1 MARKITL
8 VEDDIDAAVVL
19 EKILLKAGY
28 AVNVLPE
35 GRAIVETGYQYPD
48 MFILDNYMP
57 TIHGIALCK
66 YLKLKPETSKI
77 PIIIISGEP
86 LVGKKAVAAGASSF
100 LSKPFDADKLIAEV
114 QLLFENH
121 PE

>member
-1 MARKITL
+1 M

-28 AVNVLPE
+28 TVNVLPE
-35 GRAIVETGYQYPD
+35 GRAIVEAGYQYPD

-66 YLKLKPETSKI
+66 YLKLKPETAKI
-77 PIIIISGEP
+77 PVIIISGEP
-86 LVGKKAVAAGASSF
+86 HVGMRAAAAGASLF

-114 QLLFENH
+114 EHLFQSNL
-121 PE
+121 